1 MISIKTKEEIELMR
15 KANQIVRDLL
25 LYMEENVKVGIT
37 TKQLDTL
44 AHEFIVKAGA
54 TPSFL
59 GFEGFPGSIC
69 TSIDEAVVH
78 GIPNDKEYLE
88 EGQIISIDVGT
99 IYKGWNG
106 DAARTFAVGKISP
119 EKQRLIDVTRESFF
133 KGLEVVKNGA
143 RLGDLGHAIQA
154 HAEANGYGVV
164 RELCGHGIGRD
175 MHEDPEVLNY
185 GREGRGMR
193 LKSGMTIAIEPMITM
208 GSRYIEMLDD
218 GWRIVTAD
226 RQPAAHYENT
236 ILITDDGCEILS
248 L

>member
-1 MISIKTKEEIELMR
+1 MISLKSKDEIELMR
-15 KANQIVRDLL
+15 RANGIVRDLL

-37 TKQLDTL
+37 TKELDRL
-44 AHEFIVKAGA
+44 AYEFITKAGA
-54 TPSFL
+54 KPSFL

-69 TSIDEAVVH
+69 TSIDECVVH
-78 GIPNDKEYLE
+78 GIPSDKEYLE

-99 IYKGWNG
+99 IYKGWQG

-133 KGLEVVKNGA
+133 KGMEVVKDGV

-154 HAEANGYGVV
+154 HAEGAGYGVV
-164 RELCGHGIGRD
+164 RELCGHGIGRE
-175 MHEDPEVLNY
+175 MHEDPEVLNF
-185 GREGRGMR
+185 GTPGRGLR
-193 LKSGMTIAIEPMITM
+193 LKSNMTIAVEPMITL
-208 GSRYIEMLDD
+208 GSRQIECSED
-218 GWRIVTAD
+218 GWRIVTRD
-226 RQPAAHYENT
+226 RKPAAHYENT